1 MTSPDAS
8 LPWSAA
14 IHVDCVQPFVD
25 LWEQISERPP
35 MQIAETWT
43 SEYVDRLPE
52 PVLRSWQRHRFPGD
66 IEQAVLRMPSAVD
79 DLLRRRDAVQTAAT
93 ESERLYSA
101 TLEIT
106 PDPFGLTTM
115 VGGFG
120 SDGWVDWPNGLVSLV
135 IAVEALESSAQADLL
150 VRHEIAHVL
159 HLQLMAD
166 DDRWDIGDALFEE
179 GLATAL
185 SGIGSDLG
193 DGVLCSAGR
202 STTWQGEPVES
213 WAVRCEASWPAIQA
227 RALATFE
234 SDRHEDYEVLFLG
247 GSSVPNLPSRSG
259 YYAGLQ
265 LVRMLAGSTSWAEIM
280 RWNRETA
287 RSAIQRALEDTRS

>member
-8 LPWSAA
+8 RPRSAA

-35 MQIAETWT
+35 TQIAEAWT
-43 SEYVDRLPE
+43 SEYIDRLPE
-52 PVLRSWQRHRFPGD
+52 PVLRSWQRHRFPSD
-66 IEQAVLRMPSAVD
+66 IEQAVLRMPSAAD
-79 DLLRRRDAVQTAAT
+79 DLLRRRDAVQTATT

-101 TLEIT
+101 RLGIT

-115 VGGFG
+115 VGGYG
-120 SDGWVDWPNGLVSLV
+120 SDGWVDWQNGVASLV

-166 DDRWDIGDALFEE
+166 DDRWDIGDALFQE

-193 DGVLCSAGR
+193 DGALCSAGR

-213 WAVRCEASWPAIQA
+213 WSARCEASWPAIQA
-227 RALATFE
+227 RALATFASE
-234 SDRHEDYEVLFLG
+234 RHEDYDALFLG
-247 GSSVPNLPSRSG
+247 GTNASDLPSRSG
-259 YYAGLQ
+259 YYAGLR
-265 LVRMLAGSTSWAEIM
+265 LVRMLAGSTSWPEIV

-287 RSAIQRALEDTRS
+287 RSAIQRALDG